1 MKFERPQK
9 REDSRSFLSLLRSA
23 ESEEHIFA
31 ELYERYWSKVYHFA
45 ALYLRDEEEIKDAVQ
60 EIFLKLWDSQRFLKE
75 FDNIENFLFIITRNH
90 VFNRKR
96 HKSFN
101 NDFFELTLRNAS
113 ELSYDISTDIDTE
126 NMRQL
131 IDKLIEAMP
140 PQRRTVFNLSRKEC
154 LTNRQ
159 IALQLSISEKTVEKH
174 IQLSLKYLRNNLLIF
189 FIFWSL

>member
-1 MKFERPQK
+1 MKPENS
-9 REDSRSFLSLLRSA
+9 ESRSFLSLVRTSG
-23 ESEEHIFA
+23 SEERIFA
-31 ELYERYWSKVYHFA
+31 ELYERYWAKVYHFA

-75 FDNIENFLFIITRNH
+75 FNNIENFLFIITRNH

-101 NDFFELTLRNAS
+101 NDYFELTLRNAS
-113 ELSYDISTDIDTE
+113 EMSYDISTDIDTE

-131 IDKLIEAMP
+131 IDELIEAMP
-140 PQRRTVFNLSRKEC
+140 LQRRTVFNLSRKEY

-159 IALQLSISEKTVEKH
+159 IALRLSISEKTVEKH
-174 IQLSLKYLRNNLLIF
+174 IQLSLKYLRKSLLIF
-189 FIFWSL
+189 VLYWNL